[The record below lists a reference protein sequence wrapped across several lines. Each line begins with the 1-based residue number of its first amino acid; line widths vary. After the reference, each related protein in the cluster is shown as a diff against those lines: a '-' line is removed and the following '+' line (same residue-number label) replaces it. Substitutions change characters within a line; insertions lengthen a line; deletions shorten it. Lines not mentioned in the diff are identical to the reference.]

1 MAAKTVFRYLPKS
14 FFNFVLIGFGLVALP
29 LLVALT
35 NDAIYIDRLFVQS
48 QQAIYR
54 AVQATHASGKLV
66 EQITAMERN
75 ARQFAVLGDKNLLD
89 SYTDRHLLFQQTAE
103 ELSQLV
109 QQDLL
114 RGQLEALTTKEQYLF
129 GLLQNG
135 EKGALTSKETEAEFI
150 SLTPLAQS
158 IMQESSNAID
168 DQVDVMRQMAA
179 DTKQNLV
186 WQALW
191 VVPGVI
197 LFTVVFTVLISR
209 PFRQIDKAIRR
220 MGDGEFS
227 QKIVVNGPRDL
238 QYLGEQL
245 DWLRRR
251 LAELEERK
259 GGFLRNVS
267 HDLKTPLAAIREGSE
282 LLADGVVGGLNS
294 QQQEVASIV
303 RKNSVELQKMIE
315 NLLNFSLAKK
325 RDLASY
331 ITEFGLRALIET
343 VIANHKPAILA
354 KNIELELNCV
364 EFIVVGDEEKIRVV
378 IDNLLSNAV
387 KYSPNRAKIRIS
399 AQQEI
404 EHLIVDVQD
413 NGPGVEADDADKV
426 FEPFYRG
433 KSTEQG
439 HIKGSGLG
447 LSIVRD
453 FVKDHGGVIELVTAE
468 VGAHFR
474 VKLPKLQTKN

>member
-1 MAAKTVFRYLPKS
+1 MATKNVFRYLPKS
-14 FFNFVLIGFGLVALP
+14 FFNFVLIGFCLVALP
-29 LLVALT
+29 LLIALT
-35 NDAIYIDRLFVQS
+35 NDAIYIDRLFMQS

-54 AVQATHASGKLV
+54 AVQATHASRTLV

-75 ARQFAVLGDKNLLD
+75 ARQFAILGDKNLLA
-89 SYTDRHLLFQQTAE
+89 SYADRHMQFQQTAQ
-103 ELSQLV
+103 ELSELV
-109 QQDLL
+109 QQELL
-114 RGQLEALTTKEQYLF
+114 VGQLEALTVKEQFLY

-135 EKGALTSKETEAEFI
+135 EKGTLTSKETEEEFG
-150 SLTPLAQS
+150 SLTPLAHS
-158 IMQESSNAID
+158 IMQESNNAID

-179 DTKQNLV
+179 DTKRNLV

-197 LFTVVFTVLISR
+197 IFTILFTVLISR
-209 PFRQIDKAIRR
+209 PFRQIDRAIRR
-220 MGDGEFS
+220 MGEGEFS
-227 QKIVVNGPRDL
+227 RRIVVNGPRDL
-238 QYLGEQL
+238 QYLGERL

-282 LLADGVVGGLNS
+282 LLADGVVGRLNA
-294 QQQEVASIV
+294 QQQEVAGIV

-315 NLLNFSLAKK
+315 NLLNFSLAPKK
-325 RDLASY
+325 DH
-331 ITEFGLRALIET
+331 ITEFPLHGLIET

-354 KNIELELNCV
+354 KKIDLQLDCGEIRV
-364 EFIVVGDEEKIRVV
+364 MGDEEKIRVV

-387 KYSPNRAKIRIS
+387 KYSPNRARIRIS
-399 AQQEI
+399 ARQET
-404 EHLIVDVQD
+404 EHTFVDVQD
-413 NGPGVEADDADKV
+413 NGPGIESSDADKV

-453 FVKDHGGVIELVTAE
+453 FVKDHGGAIELVNAE

-474 VKLPKLQTKN
+474 VTLPTLQAKS